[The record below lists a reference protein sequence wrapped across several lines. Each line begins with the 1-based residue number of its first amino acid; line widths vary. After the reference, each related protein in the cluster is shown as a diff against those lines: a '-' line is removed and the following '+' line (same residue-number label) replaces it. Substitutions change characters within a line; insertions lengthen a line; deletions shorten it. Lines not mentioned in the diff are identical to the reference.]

1 MKLNSEGGFR
11 MDNELLVNN
20 IKKVCTENNMTVTT
34 LEKRLGFSPSL
45 ISRWKNN
52 IPSVDKIVD
61 IADFFDVT
69 IDSLLGREAQ
79 KDTAD
84 FNDKFME
91 TLISQTENN
100 TLTWECL
107 KIQDRAIKHRNII
120 NAIEKLGFMEVLLE
134 KEHTNW
140 YFSTFDDISYFL
152 LKEFKNEDDSN
163 RAEVFFYA
171 LPDLDSRPILE
182 NKEQEYINVLYSTV
196 YSKLNGGYDENTLH
210 RIKHKFIY
218 NQSSN
223 LKESMDDKL
232 ETENINR
239 LINSPDLIK
248 AMEFAASPQIQ
259 QFMEIVT
266 QPDFK
271 DAWKMVQNLMEYKH
285 NKKI

>member
-1 MKLNSEGGFR
+1 

-52 IPSVDKIVD
+52 VPSVDKIVD

-84 FNDKFME
+84 FNDKFMK

-152 LKEFKNEDDSN
+152 LKEFKNEDDS
-163 RAEVFFYA
+163 AEVFFYA

-271 DAWKMVQNLMEYKH
+271 DAWKMMQNLMEYKH

>member
-1 MKLNSEGGFR
+1 

>member
-52 IPSVDKIVD
+52 VPSVDKIVD

-79 KDTAD
+79 KDTVD
-84 FNDKFME
+84 FNDKFMK

-152 LKEFKNEDDSN
+152 LKEFKNEDDSV
-163 RAEVFFYA
+163 EVFFYA

-271 DAWKMVQNLMEYKH
+271 DAWKMMQNLMEYKH

>member
-1 MKLNSEGGFR
+1 

-52 IPSVDKIVD
+52 VPSVDKIVD

-79 KDTAD
+79 KDTVD
-84 FNDKFME
+84 FNDKFMK

-152 LKEFKNEDDSN
+152 LKEFKNEDDSV
-163 RAEVFFYA
+163 EVFFYA

-271 DAWKMVQNLMEYKH
+271 DAWKMMQNLMEYKH